1 MTDLDDLTP
10 GARGRRDP
18 APGRTPLRDWLVPA
32 ALIALTA
39 VPVLAG
45 ADRAGQL
52 AGGGPVTPGNARF
65 FAAPVPVLVHIV
77 SASLFCILGAF
88 QFAPGLRRRRP
99 RWHRVAGRVVAPSGV
114 AAALAGL
121 WMTVFY
127 PHPAMD
133 DGLLQVFRLVFGSA
147 MAVSLVLGLVA
158 IRRRQIARHRAW
170 MMRGYAIGVGAGTQ
184 VLTSLPWAVVTGR
197 SAEGLARALLL
208 GAGWAI
214 NLAVAEWII
223 RRRWNRPSAGRPRDG
238 AEVARGRLVLSG
250 RATR

>member
-10 GARGRRDP
+10 GPGRRRDP
-18 APGRTPLRDWLVPA
+18 APGRTTRRNWLVPA

-45 ADRAGQL
+45 ADRVGQL
-52 AGGGPVTPGNARF
+52 AVGGPVTAENARF
-65 FAAPVPVLVHIV
+65 FAAPLPVLVHILC
-77 SASLFCILGAF
+77 ASLFCILGAF

-121 WMTVFY
+121 WMTLFY

-133 DGLLQVFRLVFGSA
+133 DGLLQALRLMFGSA
-147 MAVSLVLGLVA
+147 MAASLVLGLLA
-158 IRRRQIARHRAW
+158 IRRRRIARHRAW
-170 MMRGYAIGVGAGTQ
+170 MLRGYAIGVGAGTQ
-184 VLTSLPWAVVTGR
+184 VLTSVPWALLTGR
-197 SAEGLARALLL
+197 SAEGLPRALLL
-208 GAGWAI
+208 GAGWVI

-223 RRRWNRPSAGRPRDG
+223 RRRWNRPSAGRPRDA